1 MITMNILQIVK
12 MILIINKF
20 DSDKKDKQIVELNS
34 KLGL

>member
-1 MITMNILQIVK
+1 MNILQIVK
-12 MILIINKF
+12 MILIFNKF